1 MTNLKIDYRT
11 VKIVLN
17 ISRRHFLTKWRFPF
31 RVYVLTLFP
40 SRSIARYMLFN
51 FKWKLPKG
59 LSEVLQ
65 AKTLERA
72 KWSWAVTF
80 SNVRKLSFNFF
91 ISELSSYQH

>member
-17 ISRRHFLTKWRFPF
+17 ISRRHFLT
-31 RVYVLTLFP
+31 VYVLTLFP

-80 SNVRKLSFNFF
+80 SDVRKLSFIFF